1 MVLWWKRK
9 IGDGSDFKN
18 RTVPLFSIF
27 SRSGLTLV
35 EMLVTMSLLVLIAAT
50 VSATFSGGMRVWER
64 LRGGPRE
71 QWTQVAFAQ
80 VRHDLQNLR
89 RFAPIAFKGAY
100 DEFSFPALVTAA
112 PGTERRALEDAA
124 EPVPELGR
132 AGYFFDSSRKQL
144 CRAQHPY
151 RLLRRARLRD
161 ACSPVIMDV
170 ERVRFSYYAQ
180 ERLTK
185 GYAWSS
191 HWSSEEPPLAVKLEI
206 GYRDPLTRQS
216 VTEALVFPVPL
227 SPNPAAEG

>member
-1 MVLWWKRK
+1 MK
-9 IGDGSDFKN
+9 
-18 RTVPLFSIF
+18 
-27 SRSGLTLV
+27 SRGLTLV
-35 EMLVTMSLLVLIAAT
+35 EMLVTMSLLVLITAT

-64 LRGGPRE
+64 LRGGPRD

-80 VRHDLQNLR
+80 VRHDLLNLR
-89 RFAPIAFKGAY
+89 RFAPVAFKGAY

-112 PGTERRALEDAA
+112 PDEEARHLA
-124 EPVPELGR
+124 ESAGPAPELGR
-132 AGYFFDSSRKQL
+132 VGYFFDSGRKQL

-185 GYAWSS
+185 GYAWVNR
-191 HWSSEEPPLAVKLEI
+191 WSSEEPPLAVKLEI
-206 GYRDPLTRQS
+206 GWRDPVTRQS
-216 VTEALVFPVPL
+216 MTEALVFPVPL
-227 SPNPAAEG
+227 SPNLAAVAAGG